1 MGREKDLHNL
11 KIICRTGARPHRKW
25 AEVTEV
31 PKGKRAKASRRVRLE
46 DLAALCGVSVA
57 TVSRAL
63 SGGAGVRPD
72 LVERIQRVAQDFSY
86 ALPSTMAGQR
96 LLVLASPAAMEDYSR
111 SQFTLNVM
119 RGMEERAALLR
130 AVLAT
135 RAVASSAEE
144 RQALDE
150 AAADDSVAGLLFLT
164 LDDEDMLA
172 AARGFPRPVV
182 LVNGDDP
189 SMRLSSI
196 APSNRAAGSL
206 AADHLIRLGHER
218 ILFLMRRGRRTIE
231 RRFEGWRD
239 RMFPGGRAH
248 DPALVVEVADW
259 LPELAAEAIRDR
271 IARGGLDFTAV
282 LAAGDSLALGAM
294 QGLTAAGLR
303 VPADVSVMGM
313 DGLAQGAFLNPPLT
327 AIEMPMHEI
336 GAAAVDL
343 IRDLRSG
350 PAGPARRIEL
360 ACRLI
365 ERGSCA
371 APPARGAGPGHATSR
386 PSAAE

>member
-1 MGREKDLHNL
+1 M
-11 KIICRTGARPHRKW
+11 I
-25 AEVTEV
+25 
-31 PKGKRAKASRRVRLE
+31 GKRVKASRRVRLE
-46 DLAALCGVSVA
+46 DVAAVCGVSAA

-72 LVERIQRVAQDFSY
+72 LVARIQRVAQDFGY
-86 ALPSTMAGQR
+86 APPATLAGQR
-96 LLVLASPAAMEDYSR
+96 ILVLASPAAMEDHAR
-111 SQFTLNVM
+111 SQFTASVM
-119 RGMEERAALLR
+119 RGIETRATLLR
-130 AVLAT
+130 AAVDT
-135 RAVASSAEE
+135 RAIATTAEE
-144 RQALDE
+144 HQALAE

-196 APSNRAAGSL
+196 APSNRAAG
-206 AADHLIRLGHER
+206 AMATDHLIRMGHQR

-239 RMFPGGRAH
+239 RMFAGGPH
-248 DPALVVEVADW
+248 DPALLVEVADW
-259 LPELAAEAIRDR
+259 LPSLAAQAVQDR
-271 IARGGLDFTAV
+271 ITGKGLDFTAI
-282 LAAGDSLALGAM
+282 LAAGDNLATGAL
-294 QGLTAAGLR
+294 QGLAALGLR
-303 VPADVSVMGM
+303 VPVDVSVMGM
-313 DGLAQGAFLNPPLT
+313 DGLPQGAFLTPPLT
-327 AIEMPMHEI
+327 AMGMPMEDI
-336 GAAAVDL
+336 GASAVDL

-350 PAGPARRIEL
+350 PAGPARRIEI

-365 ERGSCA
+365 ARASCA
-371 APPARGAGPGHATSR
+371 PPPNPPRDLTPDHATSR